1 MSILLDEMRIAVE
14 EQSVTCD
21 IYRSSSSGAYSNQS
35 ATGDTVDIAIFSP
48 TSSSEIVVEGSGQ
61 ETSMTG
67 LIVPQYDANDN
78 LVETV
83 QVNDELRL
91 QSDGSKRYDVKVK
104 EGHPNEIDPELWRL
118 GLDRANAS
126 Q

>member
-1 MSILLDEMRIAVE
+1 MTILLDEMRIVVE

-21 IYRSSSSGAYSNQS
+21 IYRSSSSGAYSNS
-35 ATGDTVDIAIFSP
+35 AATGDTVDVAIFAP

-67 LIVPQYDANDN
+67 LLIPQYDATAS

-83 QVNDELRL
+83 EVNDELRL
-91 QSDGSKRYDVKVK
+91 QSDGSKRYDVRVK

-118 GLDRANAS
+118 GLDRANVS
-126 Q
+126 E